1 VTAATEMPAMPAL
14 PAMTAIDAVRDE
26 LIERRERLASLAVT
40 VRESQLVELLR
51 HVDSALERLDGGSWG
66 RCLTCLGE
74 VEPERLA
81 ADPLLT
87 VCLECLSPAERKA
100 LERDLATAAQVQAAL
115 LPPRRLAHDGWE
127 VALLW
132 EPLGPVSGDH
142 YDLLKPSRPG
152 EPLHLVVG
160 DASGKGVAAS
170 LVQSH
175 LHALL
180 RALATADLPL
190 AALLS
195 RANRLLCEVTLP
207 AHYATLLAA
216 RLYAGGRVELANAGH
231 PRPLLADR
239 RGVRPVEGG
248 GLPIGLFCEAEYT
261 PRDVEL
267 APGDTLLLY
276 TDGWTE
282 AANDD
287 GEYGIG
293 RAAAVLRRVKDLPLP
308 DLLAACRADME
319 EFLNGAPRGDDLTLL
334 ALRRAAP
341 QHDGEDDGSLA
352 RMDALSD
359 GIARAW
365 SSPMGALDTLAEQ
378 RR

>member
-1 VTAATEMPAMPAL
+1 
-14 PAMTAIDAVRDE
+14 MTTLEVVRDE
-26 LIERRERLASLAVT
+26 LLERRERLASVAVT

-51 HVDSALERLDGGSWG
+51 QVDSALERLDGGTWG
-66 RCLTCLGE
+66 QCAACLGA
-74 VEPERLA
+74 VEEDRLA

-87 VCLECLSPAERKA
+87 ICLECLSPAERKA
-100 LERDLATAAQVQAAL
+100 LERDLETAAQVQAAL
-115 LPPRRLAHDGWE
+115 LPPRQLVYDGWE

-142 YDLLKPSRPG
+142 YDLLRPERDG

-160 DASGKGVAAS
+160 DASGKGVSAS

-180 RALATADLPL
+180 RALATPELSL
-190 AALLS
+190 AALLT

-207 AHYATLLAA
+207 AAYATLLAA
-216 RLYAGGRVELANAGH
+216 RLYSGGRLELANAGH

-239 RGVRPVEGG
+239 RGVRPVEGA
-248 GLPIGLFCEAEYT
+248 GLPMGLFCEAEYT
-261 PRDVEL
+261 PRDLQL

-282 AANDD
+282 AATDE

-293 RAAAVLRRVKDLPLP
+293 RAAAILRRAKDRPLAE
-308 DLLAACRADME
+308 LLAACRADME
-319 EFLNGAPRGDDLTLL
+319 EFLGGAPRGDDLTLL
-334 ALRRAAP
+334 ALRRARL
-341 QHDGEDDGSLA
+341 G
-352 RMDALSD
+352 
-359 GIARAW
+359 
-365 SSPMGALDTLAEQ
+365 
-378 RR
+378 

>member
-1 VTAATEMPAMPAL
+1 
-14 PAMTAIDAVRDE
+14 MTTLEEVRGE
-26 LIERRERLASLAVT
+26 LLERRERLASLAVT

-51 HVDSALERLDGGSWG
+51 HVDSALERLDGGNWG
-66 RCLTCLGE
+66 QCAVCLGT
-74 VEPERLA
+74 VEHDRLA

-87 VCLECLSPAERKA
+87 ICLDCLSPAERKA
-100 LERDLATAAQVQAAL
+100 LEKDLETAAKVQAAL
-115 LPPRRLAHDGWE
+115 LPPRQLAHDGWE

-142 YDLLKPSRPG
+142 YDLLRPQRDD

-160 DASGKGVAAS
+160 DASGKGVSAS

-180 RALATADLPL
+180 RALAAPELPL
-190 AALLS
+190 AALLT

-207 AHYATLLAA
+207 AAYATLLAA
-216 RLYAGGRVELANAGH
+216 RLYPGGRVELANAGH
-231 PRPLLADR
+231 PRPLLSDR

-248 GLPIGLFCEAEYT
+248 GLPLGLFCEAEYAA
-261 PRDVEL
+261 RDLEL
-267 APGDTLLLY
+267 AAGNTLLFY

-282 AANDD
+282 AATDE

-293 RAAAVLRRVKDLPLP
+293 RAAAVLRRVKDRPLT

-319 EFLNGAPRGDDLTLL
+319 KFLSGAPRGDDLTLL
-334 ALRRAAP
+334 ALRRVA
-341 QHDGEDDGSLA
+341 
-352 RMDALSD
+352 
-359 GIARAW
+359 
-365 SSPMGALDTLAEQ
+365 
-378 RR
+378 

>member
-1 VTAATEMPAMPAL
+1 VTAPATLLES
-14 PAMTAIDAVRDE
+14 VRDE
-26 LIERRERLASLAVT
+26 LIDRRDRLAGLAVT
-40 VRESQLVELLR
+40 VRESQLVDLLR
-51 HVDSALERLDGGSWG
+51 QVDSALERLDGGSWG
-66 RCLTCLGE
+66 RCAVCLGT
-74 VEPERLA
+74 VEEERLA

-100 LERDLATAAQVQAAL
+100 LERDLETAAQVQAAL
-115 LPPRRLAHDGWE
+115 LPPRRLAHAGWE

-142 YDLLKPSRPG
+142 YDLLKPSR
-152 EPLHLVVG
+152 EEDPLHLVVG
-160 DASGKGVAAS
+160 DASGKGVSAS

-180 RALATADLPL
+180 RALADLPL
-190 AALLS
+190 AALLA

-216 RLYAGGRVELANAGH
+216 RLYCGGRVEIANAGH

-248 GLPIGLFCEAEYT
+248 GLPLGLFCEAEYA
-261 PRDVEL
+261 PRDVQL

-282 AANDD
+282 AATDD
-287 GEYGIG
+287 EEYGIG
-293 RAAAVLRRVKDLPLP
+293 RAAAVLRRVKDHPLP

-319 EFLNGAPRGDDLTLL
+319 DFLGGAPRVDDLTLS
-334 ALRRAAP
+334 ALRRT
-341 QHDGEDDGSLA
+341 
-352 RMDALSD
+352 R
-359 GIARAW
+359 
-365 SSPMGALDTLAEQ
+365 
-378 RR
+378 